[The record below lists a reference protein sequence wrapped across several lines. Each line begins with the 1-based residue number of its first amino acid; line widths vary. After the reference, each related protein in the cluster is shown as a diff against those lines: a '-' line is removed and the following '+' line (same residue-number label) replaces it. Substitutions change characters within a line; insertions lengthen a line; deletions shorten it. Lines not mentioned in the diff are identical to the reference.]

1 MTTPRYAAQVA
12 HAGTRPYHH
21 GNLRAALLEQAAE
34 VVRRDGVA
42 DLSLRE
48 VARAVGVS
56 HAAPR
61 RHFPDKQA
69 LLDALAV
76 EGFDRLGRELEAAL
90 DARAGAPFADR
101 VAAVARAYVGF
112 AAPQA
117 ALLDV
122 MFAAKHRTPDAA
134 LRAAASRAFAPVERV
149 IAEGQAGGDLE
160 PGDPEAF
167 GTSLLAVCQGLLA
180 LVNGGV
186 VPPEQIAAAVADAV
200 GRLLRGSRPG
210 C

>member
-1 MTTPRYAAQVA
+1 MA

-21 GNLRAALLEQAAE
+21 GNLRAALLEEAAE

-42 DLSLRE
+42 ALSLRE

-76 EGFDRLGRELEAAL
+76 EGFERLGRELGAAL
-90 DARAGAPFADR
+90 DAHAGAPFPER
-101 VAAVARAYVGF
+101 VAAAARAYVGF

-122 MFAAKHRTPDAA
+122 MFAAKHGAPDEA
-134 LRAAASRAFAPVERV
+134 LRAAAGRAFAPMEGL
-149 IAEGQAGGDLE
+149 IAEGQAAGELE

-167 GTSLLAVCQGLLA
+167 GTALLAVLQGLLA
-180 LVNGGV
+180 LVNGGMV
-186 VPPEQIAAAVADAV
+186 APERIDATVADAIA
-200 GRLLRGSRPG
+200 RLLRGSRPA
-210 C
+210 